1 MFDSAAYA
9 AEAADKQLGPITI
22 QRRDPTPSDVQI
34 DILFCGVC
42 HSDLHMARN
51 EWGGTVYP
59 VVPGHEILGRVAKVG
74 SNVTRFKQGDL
85 VGVGCMVDSCRTC
98 ESCREGLEQYCE
110 VGSTLTYSSPDKH
123 TGGWTYGGYSKSVT
137 VDQHFVLSVSEKLDP
152 AAVAPLLCAGITTWS
167 PLRHW
172 KVGPGQ
178 KVGIVGLG
186 GLGHMGVKFAHAL
199 GAKVVLFTTS
209 KSKVEDAKRL
219 GADEVVI
226 STDRAQMKAHA
237 GSFHFILDCVSADHD
252 LNAYLAL
259 LKRDGTL
266 CLVGAPEKP
275 MAVGAFG
282 LLAGRHSLSGSG
294 IGGIPETQEMLD
306 FCAEHNITAD
316 VEIIAMKDINA
327 AYERML
333 KSDVKYRFSI
343 DMATL

>member
-9 AEAADKQLGPITI
+9 APAADKQLGPITI
-22 QRRDPTPSDVQI
+22 QRRDPTPNDVQI
-34 DILFCGVC
+34 DIMFCGVC

-74 SNVTRFKQGDL
+74 ANVTRFKQGDL

-98 ESCREGLEQYCE
+98 ESCKEGLEQYCE

-123 TGGWTYGGYSKSVT
+123 TGGWTYGGYSRSVT
-137 VDQHFVLSVSEKLDP
+137 VDQHFVLSVSEKLNP

-226 STDRAQMKAHA
+226 STDRAQMKAHKNT
-237 GSFHFILDCVSADHD
+237 FNFILDCVSAEHD

-275 MAVGAFG
+275 MAVSAFG
-282 LLAGRHSLSGSG
+282 LLGGRHSLAGSG

-316 VEIIAMKDINA
+316 VEVIAMKDINA